1 VNEAER
7 RGVPRR
13 AYAAVIAG
21 VFVVAAVLVGQ
32 WLLRDSARLVGT
44 NSVAPDSNLFI
55 VKRGQTMCVRDLYV
69 PARADD
75 VRLFLT
81 PPANATPTIAV
92 ALKTSAGY
100 SARASRVVSVA
111 GYNDFT
117 IPRTASGAPGILC
130 AKAGGDVTVSGYA
143 GLQAN
148 GRPEAFVDHKPQ
160 SSRVSVWFIDTHK
173 RSLLSLLPTAAR
185 RASVFRAGFVGGWT
199 YLVLLLLLPALWW
212 AGLRSLVRRRA

>member
-7 RGVPRR
+7 RGVSPR

-32 WLLRDSARLVGT
+32 WLLRDSTRLVGT
-44 NSVAPDSNLFI
+44 NSVAPDSNVFI
-55 VKRGQTMCVRDLYV
+55 VKKGQTMCVRDLYV
-69 PARADD
+69 PARADA
-75 VRLFLT
+75 VRLLLI
-81 PPANATPTIAV
+81 PPANTRPVIDV

-117 IPRTASGAPGILC
+117 IPRAASGAPGILC
-130 AKAGGDVTVSGYA
+130 AQARGDVTVSGYA

-160 SSRVSVWFIDTHK
+160 TSRVSVWFIDTHK
-173 RSLLSLLPTAAR
+173 RSLLSLLPTAAH
-185 RASVFRAGFVGGWT
+185 RASVFRAGFVGAWT
-199 YLVLLLLLPALWW
+199 YLVLLLLLPLLWW